1 MSGLWRTEGQY
12 KTLCS
17 LKIWLDEMI
26 PVKSDSLNLQYI
38 EDEQRQEEA
47 LDQLFFDLLVP
58 VFSALGIPEN
68 KWTEATEFVATKC
81 AAELNENNEDKDN
94 NDDIEYGKRN

>member
-1 MSGLWRTEGQY
+1 MSGLWLTEGQY

-38 EDEQRQEEA
+38 EDEDRRDEA
-47 LDQLFFDLLVP
+47 HDQLFFDLLAP
-58 VFSALGIPEN
+58 IFAALGIPEN
-68 KWTEATEFVATKC
+68 KWTEAPEFVATKC
-81 AAELNENNEDKDN
+81 AAELNQNNEDNDN
-94 NDDIEYGKRN
+94 TEYGKRN